1 VTAFPGFP
9 RELFA
14 FFEGLQDDNSKAY
27 WTANKATW
35 EQHVRRPMLALL
47 AELSD
52 EFPPMR
58 MFRPNRDVRFAK
70 NKSPYKLWAGA
81 TSESHAVGG
90 TGYYVSVS
98 ASGMVTGCGAMA
110 LARDQLQRF
119 RAALDDD
126 HSGRAFEELRTKLDA
141 IAPRDLRR
149 AAAAEDRPAR
159 LPVRPPARRAPAL
172 EGRGGDPGVRA
183 SRLDAHPRRARQDP
197 RGVARSTTAQG
208 VDRRPRRRDRR
219 TSPVSAAGSS
229 DLGIHRHDLRRR
241 SWHRQ
246 EAHQACPS
254 TPLATRARCAGRR
267 PTASSH
273 PAGAVR
279 SRRWPTAHEARRGQ
293 RHVPEPKR
301 RELVA
306 GFERRLFQ
314 ASRSA

>member
-1 VTAFPGFP
+1 MTAFRGFP

-35 EQHVRRPMLALL
+35 EEQVRRPMLALL

-70 NKSPYKLWAGA
+70 DKSPYKLWAGA

-90 TGYYVSVS
+90 TGYYVSVA

-141 IAPRDLRR
+141 RS
-149 AAAAEDRPAR
+149 
-159 LPVRPPARRAPAL
+159 LPVTCGAEPPLKTGPRGYPPDHPRVELLRWKGAVAIQEYERADWMHTPAARDRIREVLHGARPL
-172 EGRGGDPGVRA
+172 KEWI
-183 SRLDAHPRRARQDP
+183 DAHV
-197 RGVARSTTAQG
+197 G
-208 VDRRPRRRDRR
+208 
-219 TSPVSAAGSS
+219 
-229 DLGIHRHDLRRR
+229 
-241 SWHRQ
+241 
-246 EAHQACPS
+246 
-254 TPLATRARCAGRR
+254 ATDE
-267 PTASSH
+267 P
-273 PAGAVR
+273 VR
-279 SRRWPTAHEARRGQ
+279 SVHGRQ
-293 RHVPEPKR
+293 K
-301 RELVA
+301 
-306 GFERRLFQ
+306 
-314 ASRSA
+314 